1 MDLRIL
7 HSEAMD
13 LAEKAMI
20 ARAHGKADAAR
31 KHLAEALKKEEQA
44 ARLAVKNAVPEPT
57 RTILLKSAA
66 HLAVDAGQLRL
77 AEQLIGMA
85 LAGEPPEEL
94 ADELRGVFEEI
105 GFHRHLD
112 LRGVELQSNDAQLVL
127 VGSAIAPGMAEAD
140 EFTSRVNTIERLVQ
154 RTSESE
160 RKIKYREQGPP
171 TQQIERSLKL
181 FLSVPR
187 AASYAVSLRVAD
199 RKDQAEFQFAE
210 SAQVLNLVVD
220 RLGMYDREDYAALNK
235 AIPDKQYYDNFVQ
248 LATALAPDGD
258 RVRLVGLTTLR
269 GGNEKRLEM
278 RRATKTD
285 GNAAVFVP
293 SNEPRKLYGRVFFI
307 NTKDQENPV
316 IKLETEDGTDL
327 RLKAEGDLLQKAVAY
342 AAKRSRV
349 VVTGV
354 QVTKTVLQ
362 VDEFKATRGRKPKPK
377 TKKKRS

>member
-1 MDLRIL
+1 MDLRAL

-13 LAEKAMI
+13 LAERAMI
-20 ARAHGKADAAR
+20 ERARGKVDAAR
-31 KHLAEALKKEEQA
+31 KHLAEALKKEVQA
-44 ARLAVKNAVPEPT
+44 ARLAVEDDVREPT

-66 HLAVDAGQLRL
+66 HLAVDAGQFRL
-77 AEQLIGMA
+77 AEQLIGTA
-85 LAGEPPEEL
+85 LAGDPPEEL

-112 LRGVELQSNDAQLVL
+112 LRGVELQSNDAQLVQ

-171 TQQIERSLKL
+171 AQQIERALKL

-199 RKDQAEFQFAE
+199 KKGQAAFQFAE
-210 SAQVLNLVVD
+210 SAQVLDLVVD

-235 AIPDKQYYDNFVQ
+235 AIPEQQYYDNFVQ
-248 LATALAPDGD
+248 LAAALAPDGD
-258 RVRLVGLTTLR
+258 RVRLVVITTIR
-269 GGNEKRLEM
+269 GGYEKRLEM
-278 RRATKTD
+278 RRAAKTE
-285 GNAAVFVP
+285 GNTAAFLP
-293 SNEPRKLYGRVFFI
+293 SNEPRRLYGRVFFI

-316 IKLETEDGTDL
+316 IKLETDDGTDF
-327 RLKAEGDLLQKAVAY
+327 RLKAEGD
-342 AAKRSRV
+342 
-349 VVTGV
+349 
-354 QVTKTVLQ
+354 
-362 VDEFKATRGRKPKPK
+362 
-377 TKKKRS
+377 

>member
-1 MDLRIL
+1 MDLRAL

-20 ARAHGKADAAR
+20 ERARGKADAAR

-44 ARLAVKNAVPEPT
+44 ARLAVKEAVPEPT

-77 AEQLIGMA
+77 AEQLIGTA
-85 LAGEPPEEL
+85 LAGDPPEEL

-199 RKDQAEFQFAE
+199 KKDQAEFQFAE

-220 RLGMYDREDYAALNK
+220 RLEMYDREDYTALNK

-248 LATALAPDGD
+248 LATSLAPDGD
-258 RVRLVGLTTLR
+258 RVRLVGLTTMR
-269 GGNEKRLEM
+269 GGKEKRLEM
-278 RRATKTD
+278 RRATKTN

-293 SNEPRKLYGRVFFI
+293 SSEPRRLYGRVFFI

-316 IKLETEDGTDL
+316 IKLEAEDGTDF
-327 RLKAEGDLLQKAVAY
+327 RLKAEGDLLQKAVSY
-342 AAKRSRV
+342 AAKGSRV
-349 VVTGV
+349 VVKGV

-362 VDEFKATRGRKPKPK
+362 VEEFKATRGLKPAKK
-377 TKKKRS
+377 AKKKGH

>member
-1 MDLRIL
+1 MMDLRSL

-20 ARAHGKADAAR
+20 ARSHGRADAAK

-44 ARLAVKNAVPEPT
+44 AWLAVKAAVPEPT

-77 AEQLIGMA
+77 AEQLIGTA
-85 LAGEPPEEL
+85 LAGDPPEEL
-94 ADELRGVFEEI
+94 AEELRGVFEEI

-112 LRGVELQSNDAQLVL
+112 LRGVALQSNDAQLVL

-171 TQQIERSLKL
+171 TQHIERSLKL
-181 FLSVPR
+181 YLSLPR

-199 RKDQAEFQFAE
+199 SKEQAEFQFAE

-220 RLGMYDREDYAALNK
+220 RLEMYDREDFTALNQ
-235 AIPDKQYYDNFVQ
+235 AIPDKQYYDNFIQ
-248 LATALAPDGD
+248 LASRLAPDGE
-258 RVRLVGLTTLR
+258 RVRLVGLTTMR
-269 GGNEKRLEM
+269 SGKEKRLEM
-278 RRATKTD
+278 RRTAMAD
-285 GNAAVFVP
+285 GTGAGFV
-293 SNEPRKLYGRVFFI
+293 STNKPRKLYGRVFFI

-327 RLKAEGDLLQKAVAY
+327 RLKAEGDLLQKAVRY
-342 AAKRSRV
+342 AAKGSRV

-354 QVTKTVLQ
+354 QVAKTVLQ
-362 VDEFKATRGRKPKPK
+362 VNEFRAARGREPR
-377 TKKKRS
+377 KKAKKSH

>member
-31 KHLAEALKKEEQA
+31 KHLAEALNKEEQA

-258 RVRLVGLTTLR
+258 RVRLVGLTTMR